1 MTKLTTGELKLF
13 SNILIRGGHV
23 LDLNNAEF
31 RQIIL
36 AATGI
41 DVHENNYVTKVSEE
55 RGSSSKGKTLIYFC
69 HHESEVNV
77 LKVLGELIDYAEN
90 MDDEI
95 YEIDLNKI
103 NKAKEILNKYKNP
116 DLIVGNTTEEKID
129 NLIKDINQSITNG
142 KPEFTLDRLHTLMK
156 NYFKGL
162 CNKHGI
168 EYEDKDQLNQL
179 VSRYSKIIT
188 GKLESEFSKTILN
201 QTGANFKKFNEI
213 RNHKSY
219 AHDNDILN
227 RAESLLI
234 YRNIVAIYEFTKT
247 IENDI
252 IGVNSTT

>member
-1 MTKLTTGELKLF
+1 MTKLSTGELKVF
-13 SNILIRGGHV
+13 TNILIQGGYI

-36 AATGI
+36 SAVGI
-41 DVHENNYVTKVSEE
+41 DVYEDEYSSKVLEE
-55 RGSSSKGKTLIYFC
+55 MGSSSKGKTLTYFC
-69 HHESEVNV
+69 HHESDANV

-90 MDDEI
+90 MDDDR

-116 DLIVGNTTEEKID
+116 DLIVGDTTEEKID

-142 KPEFTLDRLHTLMK
+142 KPEFALDRLHTLMK

-162 CNKHGI
+162 CSEHEI
-168 EYEDKDQLNQL
+168 EYEDRDPLDHL
-179 VSRYSKIIT
+179 VKRYSKFIN
-188 GKLESEFSKTILN
+188 KRLESKFSKTILN
-201 QTGANFKKFNEI
+201 QAGTNFKKFNDI
-213 RNHKSY
+213 RNNKSY
-219 AHDNDILN
+219 AHDNEILN

-234 YRNIVAIYEFTKT
+234 YRNIVAIYEFIKT

-252 IGVNSTT
+252 L

>member
-1 MTKLTTGELKLF
+1 MTKLTTGELKIF
-13 SNILIRGGHV
+13 SNILIQGGYV
-23 LDLNNAEF
+23 LDLSNAEF

-36 AATGI
+36 SATGI
-41 DVHENNYVTKVSEE
+41 DVHEDNYLIKVSEE
-55 RGSSSKGKTLIYFC
+55 MGSSSKGKTLTYFC
-69 HHESEVNV
+69 HHESDANV

-90 MDDEI
+90 IDDERH
-95 YEIDLNKI
+95 EIDLNKI
-103 NKAKEILNKYKNP
+103 NKAKAILNKYNNP
-116 DLIVGNTTEEKID
+116 DLIIGDTTEEKID
-129 NLIKDINQSITNG
+129 NLINDINQSITNG

-162 CNKHGI
+162 CDKHKI
-168 EYEDKDQLNQL
+168 EYENRDQLNQL
-179 VSRYSKIIT
+179 VSRYSKCIN
-188 GKLESEFSKTILN
+188 KQLDSEFSKTILN

-252 IGVNSTT
+252 L